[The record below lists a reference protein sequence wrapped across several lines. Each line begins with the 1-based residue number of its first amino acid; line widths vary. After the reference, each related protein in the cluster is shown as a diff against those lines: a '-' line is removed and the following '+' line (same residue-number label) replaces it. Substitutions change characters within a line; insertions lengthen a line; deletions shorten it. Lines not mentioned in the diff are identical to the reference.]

1 MDIVNKFRSTV
12 SSTVSS
18 LSGVLP
24 GNPVTREYE
33 VTNHIASAGPGL
45 LWKIYQGYKKSTKQE
60 AAIFVFEKRHL
71 EKFPK
76 AERDLI
82 LETLKRGIA
91 QLTRLRHPQ
100 ILTVQ
105 HSMEESRES
114 LAFATEPVFASL
126 ANLMG
131 KTENMPTPPPKY
143 LNNFKLYDLEIKY
156 GLLQVGEG
164 LAFLHNDVKLLHRNI
179 CLESIV
185 VNHQGAWKIFG
196 FDFCVLNQEQSDG
209 RPHWPFTEYEQYSHP
224 TSQPDLDFLAPECGL
239 TLTHSPAS
247 DMFSLGMT
255 IYAIHNEGQPW
266 YTCNGD
272 YQTYKRNVQTMKQV
286 PASKLLCV
294 AEGLRDIVKLMLNST
309 PEVRAD
315 AHQFIK
321 ISYFEDVGVK
331 TLNYLD
337 SLFQWDNLQ
346 KSQFYKGLPEV
357 INKLPHRVCLNRIL
371 PCLSKEFV
379 NPTMVPFVLPN
390 VLLMAEKCSKEEFCQ
405 KVLPGLKPVMKIQE
419 PIQVLLIFMQ
429 KMELLLQLTPADEV
443 KSDVLP
449 MLYRALE
456 SDAQQIQEL
465 CLSVLPTFASM
476 LDYPAMK
483 NALLPRIK
491 RLCINTSYLSV
502 RVNCLVCLGKLLEHL
517 DKWLVLDEVLPFLP
531 QIPSREPA
539 VLMGILGIYKL
550 ALTHK
555 KLGITKEVMATKI
568 IPFLMP
574 LCIENGLTLA
584 QFNALVTLVKEMV
597 ARVESEHR
605 TKIEQLNSIQQ
616 QTNSVQPNMA
626 QAMGSQLI
634 AAPQPKTELD
644 QMFSNLGLDDF
655 TSLNNSTTNQL
666 PKSNTSG
673 SISSLHNSN
682 SSGSLSIQDKQRIAS
697 QQEAQM
703 RLQTQT
709 PILPASAPTVSK
721 PPVKDLTSTL
731 MESQLKQM
739 KLPTQSWSQPKS
751 ATSPTSAS
759 NAFSAFQSTP
769 ALPWGAPSNAPN
781 PMLAGNQWSAM
792 SNMVSNN
799 NMASGFSSPPLS
811 SITSPTAGVNNGW
824 SMAASSPRPAAPLG
838 SGMMSSMMS
847 PQQMSIPNS
856 FTQSGTSAKPLSAS
870 EINDLL
876 N

>member
-24 GNPVTREYE
+24 GNPVTREFE

-71 EKFPK
+71 ERFPR
-76 AERDLI
+76 ADRDVI
-82 LETLKRGIA
+82 LETLKRGVA

-131 KTENMPTPPPKY
+131 QTENMPSPPPKY
-143 LNNFKLYDLEIKY
+143 LHNFKLYDLEIKY
-156 GLLQVGEG
+156 GLLQIGEG
-164 LAFLHNDVKLLHRNI
+164 LAFLHNDVKLLHHNI

-209 RPHWPFTEYEQYSHP
+209 RPHWPFTEYEQCGHP
-224 TSQPDLDFLAPECGL
+224 ISQPNLDYLAPECGL

-255 IYAIHNEGQPW
+255 IYAVHNEGQPW
-266 YTCNGD
+266 YACNGD
-272 YQTYKRNVQTMKQV
+272 FKTFKRNVHNMKQI

-294 AEGLRDIVKLMLNST
+294 SEGLRDIVKLMLNST

-321 ISYFEDVGVK
+321 INYFEDIGVK

-337 SLFQWDNLQ
+337 SLFQWDNKQ
-346 KSQFYKGLPEV
+346 KSQFYKGLPDV

-390 VLLMAEKCSKEEFCQ
+390 VLLMAEKCSKEEYCQ

-429 KMELLLQLTPADEV
+429 KMELLLQLTPADDV
-443 KSDVLP
+443 KTDVLP

-465 CLSVLPTFASM
+465 CLSVLPTFASL

-584 QFNALVTLVKEMV
+584 QFNALVTLLKDMV

-605 TKIEQLNSIQQ
+605 TKLEQLNSVQQ
-616 QTNSVQPNMA
+616 QTSSMPPNMA
-626 QAMGSQLI
+626 SLSGSQLV
-634 AAPQPKTELD
+634 AAPQPKSELD
-644 QMFSNLGLDDF
+644 QMFSSLGLDDF
-655 TSLNNSTTNQL
+655 TSGDTSSGQQL
-666 PKSNTSG
+666 SKSHTSG
-673 SISSLHNSN
+673 SISSLHNSS

-697 QQEAQM
+697 QQEAQV
-703 RLQTQT
+703 RLQAQN
-709 PILPASAPTVSK
+709 PIIPATAPTASK
-721 PPVKDLTSTL
+721 PQAKDLTSTL
-731 MESQLKQM
+731 MENQLKM
-739 KLPTQSWSQPKS
+739 MNTPTPAWNQPRQV
-751 ATSPTSAS
+751 TSPTSPTS
-759 NAFSAFQSTP
+759 TFGAFQSTP
-769 ALPWGAPSNAPN
+769 ALPWAGAASPNA
-781 PMLAGNQWSAM
+781 MLSGNQWS
-792 SNMVSNN
+792 
-799 NMASGFSSPPLS
+799 GLS
-811 SITSPTAGVNNGW
+811 SNHAASVFPASMPTSAGGVSNGW
-824 SMAASSPRPAAPLG
+824 SIATSPAQRPAVPLG
-838 SGMMSSMMS
+838 GSMMNNLMS
-847 PQQMSIPNS
+847 PTQMSLPS
-856 FTQSGTSAKPLSAS
+856 SLSAAVSPTKPLSAS

-876 N
+876 S